1 MTTPTRH
8 ALTLS
13 ALLLLAP
20 AAINAS
26 AQETKPSPQPAAAAA
41 ATDMADGEVRKID
54 LGAGRITLRHGEIKN
69 LDMPPMTM
77 VFNVKD
83 RALLDRLKTGDK
95 VKFRAV
101 QEAGKYTVV
110 DLQAVP

>member
-1 MTTPTRH
+1 MNAPTRH

-20 AAINAS
+20 AAMHAS
-26 AQETKPSPQPAAAAA
+26 AQDAKSPPEVAAAA
-41 ATDMADGEVRKID
+41 ATDMTDGEVRKID
-54 LGAGRITLRHGEIKN
+54 LAAGRITLRHGEIKN

-83 RALLDRLKTGDK
+83 KALLDRLKIGDK

-110 DLQAVP
+110 DLQAAP

>member
-1 MTTPTRH
+1 MNRPTRH
-8 ALTLS
+8 TLTLS

-20 AAINAS
+20 VAMH
-26 AQETKPSPQPAAAAA
+26 AQADDTKRQPDPAAAAA
-41 ATDMADGEVRKID
+41 TADMTDGEVRKID
-54 LGAGRITLRHGEIKN
+54 LGAGRITLRHGEIRN

-83 RALLDRLKTGDK
+83 KALLDRLKTGDK

-110 DLQAVP
+110 DMQAVP

>member
-13 ALLLLAP
+13 ALLWLAP
-20 AAINAS
+20 AAMHAS
-26 AQETKPSPQPAAAAA
+26 ADDTKRPPEPAAPAAV
-41 ATDMADGEVRKID
+41 TDRTDGEVRKID
-54 LGAGRITLRHGEIKN
+54 LAAGRITLRHGEIKN

-83 RALLDRLKTGDK
+83 KALLDRLKTGDK

>member
-20 AAINAS
+20 AAMHAS
-26 AQETKPSPQPAAAAA
+26 ADDTKRPPEQAAAAA
-41 ATDMADGEVRKID
+41 VTDMTDGEVRKID
-54 LGAGRITLRHGEIKN
+54 LAAGRITLRHGEIKN

-83 RALLDRLKTGDK
+83 KALLDRLKTGDK

>member
-1 MTTPTRH
+1 MNTPTRH

-20 AAINAS
+20 VAMQAS
-26 AQETKPSPQPAAAAA
+26 ADDAKRPPETAAAAA
-41 ATDMADGEVRKID
+41 ASDMADGVVRKID
-54 LGAGRITLRHGEIKN
+54 LDAGRITLRHGEIRN

-83 RALLDRLKTGDK
+83 KTLLDRLKAGDK

-110 DLQAVP
+110 DLQPVP